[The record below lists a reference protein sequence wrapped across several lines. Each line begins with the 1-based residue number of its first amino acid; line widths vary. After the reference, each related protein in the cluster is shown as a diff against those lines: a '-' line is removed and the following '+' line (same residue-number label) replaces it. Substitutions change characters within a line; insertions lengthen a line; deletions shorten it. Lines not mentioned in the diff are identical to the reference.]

1 MNLRVS
7 DIVFV
12 PQIYVN
18 SSIEVTEPIQMNF
31 FLKGRFI
38 EINKTLYRIV
48 EKKKTRENT
57 RRQIIEK
64 KTKIHGSC
72 NIVLFVIELIKK
84 FSLSSIITEI
94 IKTIY
99 IS

>member
-1 MNLRVS
+1 MILKYL
-7 DIVFV
+7 F
-12 PQIYVN
+12 YYYY
-18 SSIEVTEPIQMNF
+18 

-38 EINKTLYRIV
+38 EINKTLYRMV
-48 EKKKTRENT
+48 EKKDKRKYKETNNRE
-57 RRQIIEK
+57 

-72 NIVLFVIELIKK
+72 NIVLSVIELIKK

-94 IKTIY
+94 VY